1 MDENKILAEDQMER
15 AAKEFKE
22 DKYKFE
28 AFISYRHLEPDA
40 TIAAEIHK
48 MIETFRVPKEFYVDG
63 KRPVYRVFRD
73 REELTAKDL
82 SDSIEDALKNS
93 KYLIVICSRRTPLS
107 EWCVKEI
114 ETFRELHGDN
124 RIIPVLIE
132 GEPYESFP
140 QPLKE
145 LRRDSGDEDDVQDV
159 LAVELRPTEVQ
170 KLDFV
175 GYEELSVTDPVKAR
189 EFKKQSLKLLN
200 TEKYRLMATI
210 LGCSYGDLKQRDK
223 ERRNRLIM
231 SVSSIVAAALLVFGI
246 FMTNAYQRAEKA
258 RREAVQSNASILLK
272 NSRDMLTDG
281 DTIKA
286 ILVAEEAMKPIDA
299 SMENYEELKA
309 EVQGIYNDSIYHSGA
324 AMLTT
329 IPTKNKLTYFSIS
342 PDGTKLAAGHGDNKT
357 AIYNPENGELLKVLD
372 GHREQVKI
380 VDYSTDGK
388 FLSSSSFD
396 EDTVI
401 YDSQSGEEVAR
412 LNQAGIP
419 MMAVFSKDA
428 TKFFKAGLGNKG
440 IEFKVYNTADWTE
453 ERGQL
458 FTENVKYAEISQDGQ
473 NVLLISSDAD
483 LTELSIRDL
492 NTGEIIKKYETPKF
506 EDEVLSSIGS
516 GNRFY
521 NWAKYSN
528 DGTSILAEASGNLL
542 KINADSGEFII
553 NESLSIDTTTTPP
566 IESKSGSTII
576 AKSGNKIIIIDG
588 MTGAQQDEIYFG
600 NMDVVSFA
608 YDEDSNTIV
617 VSGDNGLIG
626 IWKNGAIIESG
637 LSFGRGVPTE
647 LKFTPDGSKVI
658 ASAHDNQV
666 IKIIDIDAK
675 LIEEPIEKQLVAVSN
690 NSEHVLFYDDEGLW
704 LWNGKGSEHQKISI
718 VDSDYSSY
726 ITEVRDFKISNDG
739 RYLSRIVTIL
749 QNDTASKVVLIED
762 IVDKTS
768 IELPLVTGSQ
778 GVTFTSDSSGI
789 VIVDELNGMRIYD
802 AKSGDEILS
811 HPHIL
816 SNSYKLLASP
826 DGHTIVVNRLSGVA
840 DMYELESGELIT
852 KIPGEILYV
861 NGQGESIK
869 ARGVYNNSGFKW
881 ENGELQTFELDEN
894 TSETPIDFGD
904 VNLYNEESQ
913 RLLMIRNNETER
925 ISYLVDFTNGKLMM
939 RLKSQLKTY
948 RINGYIS
955 PDGNVIAMDQ
965 SFYVNYN
972 AEGDNQPKIYRS
984 TAIYEILAEEEMLS
998 EVEKVRGGRV
1008 LTEDEKVQI
1017 GIK

>member
-1 MDENKILAEDQMER
+1 MEDNKILAEDQMER
-15 AAKEFKE
+15 AAKEFRE

-114 ETFRELHGDN
+114 ETFRKLHGDN
-124 RIIPVLIE
+124 RIIPVLVE

-145 LRRDSGDEDDVQDV
+145 LRRGTGGDEVQDV
-159 LAVELRPTEVQ
+159 LAVDLRPPEVQ
-170 KLDFV
+170 KLDFA
-175 GYEELSVTDPVKAR
+175 GYEELSKTDSGAAQRLTK
-189 EFKKQSLKLLN
+189 ESLKLLK

-223 ERRNRLIM
+223 ERKNRLIM
-231 SVSSIVAAALLVFGI
+231 SVSTIVAAALLVFGI

-272 NSRDMLTDG
+272 NSREMLTDG

-286 ILVAEEAMKPIDA
+286 ILVAEEAMKPIVPN
-299 SMENYEELKA
+299 MENYDELKA

-329 IPTKNKLTYFSIS
+329 IPTKNKLTYFGIS
-342 PDGTKLAAGHGDNKT
+342 PDGKKLAAGHGDNRT
-357 AIYNPENGELLKVLD
+357 AIYNPENGELLQVLD
-372 GHREQVKI
+372 GHTEQVKI
-380 VDYSTDGK
+380 VDYSPDGNY
-388 FLSSSSFD
+388 LSSSSFD
-396 EDTVI
+396 EDTVF
-401 YDSQSGEEVAR
+401 YDTESGEELAR
-412 LNQAGIP
+412 INQAGIP
-419 MMAVFSKDA
+419 MLAAFSKDSS
-428 TKFFKAGLGNKG
+428 KFFKASLGNSG
-440 IEFKVYNTADWTE
+440 IEFKVYRTSDWTE

-458 FTENVKYAEISQDGQ
+458 FSENVKYGEISQDGQ
-473 NVLLISSDAD
+473 NVLLITQTQDQ
-483 LTELSIRDL
+483 TELSIRDL
-492 NTGEIIKKYETPKF
+492 NTGDTIKKYNPPEF
-506 EDEVLSSIGS
+506 EDEALSSIGAAS
-516 GNRFY
+516 RFF
-521 NWAKYSN
+521 NWARYSD
-528 DGTSILAEASGNLL
+528 DGTSILAEASGNLI
-542 KINADSGEFII
+542 KINVESGEFII
-553 NESLSIDTTTTPP
+553 NQNLSVDTATTPP
-566 IESKSGSTII
+566 IESKSGTII
-576 AKSGNKIIIIDG
+576 AKSGNKIILIDG
-588 MTGAQQDEIYFG
+588 KTGAQQDEIYFG
-600 NMDVVSFA
+600 NIDIVSFA
-608 YDEDSNTIV
+608 YEEDSNTIV
-617 VSGDNGLIG
+617 VSGNNGLIG

-675 LIEEPIEKQLVAVSN
+675 LIEEPIEKQLVAVS
-690 NSEHVLFYDDEGLW
+690 SDSKQVLFYDDDGFSI
-704 LWNGKGSEHQKISI
+704 WNGKGSEHRKINI
-718 VDSDYSSY
+718 AESDYSTY
-726 ITEVRDFKISNDG
+726 VNEVRDFRISNDG
-739 RYLSRIVTIL
+739 RYIARIVTL
-749 QNDTASKVVLIED
+749 LKDEVAGKVVLIED
-762 IVDKTS
+762 TIDENSVE
-768 IELPLVTGSQ
+768 IPLDVGSQ
-778 GVTFTSDSSGI
+778 GIAFTSDSSGL
-789 VIVDELNGMRIYD
+789 VIIDELNGLKIYD
-802 AKSGDEILS
+802 VKKGQEILA
-811 HPHIL
+811 HPHIS
-816 SNSYKLLASP
+816 SNSYKLLVSE

-840 DMYELESGELIT
+840 DIYDLSSGEFIT

-861 NGQGESIK
+861 NGQGESMK

-881 ENGELQTFELDEN
+881 ENGELQTFELDEY

-913 RLLMIRNNETER
+913 RLLMIRNNDTER
-925 ISYLVDFTNGKLMM
+925 ISYLIDFTNGKLMM

-955 PDGNVIAMDQ
+955 PDGGVIGLDQ
-965 SFYVNYN
+965 SFYINYN
-972 AEGDNQPKIYRS
+972 IERDEQPRTYRS
-984 TAIYEILAEEEMLS
+984 TAIYEILAEEDMLN